1 LRFKFHGQTSGV
13 DLTRQQPLNNVAR
26 VAVQAMAGILGGL
39 QSMHTDGYDEV
50 FTTPTE
56 APAKIAIA
64 TQNILKHEAGLCDVI
79 DPLGGSYYVETL
91 TDEMES
97 EILRV
102 IAQVDEQGGMFKAV
116 QSGFV
121 QGLIGE
127 SALAFQEAV
136 DAGDQIVV
144 GVNAYQDEGDDSARP
159 SVERPAPDWMQG
171 QVDRL
176 ATYKA
181 ERNQDATAAA
191 LQSLREVAASDTG
204 NTFAALVEATRA
216 AATQSEIIAVLRDEL
231 GFGQPLVV
239 A

>member
-1 LRFKFHGQTSGV
+1 MS
-13 DLTRQQPLNNVAR
+13 
-26 VAVQAMAGILGGL
+26 GILGGL

-56 APAKIAIA
+56 GPAKIAIA
-64 TQNILKHEAGLCDVI
+64 TQNILKHEAGLCNVI

-91 TDEMES
+91 TDQMEA

-102 IAQVDEQGGMFKAV
+102 ISDIDEQGGMFKAV
-116 QSGFV
+116 ESGYV
-121 QGLIGE
+121 QGMIGE

-136 DAGDQIVV
+136 DTGEQIVV
-144 GVNAYQDEGDDSARP
+144 GVNSYQDKDDDTAQP
-159 SVERPAPDWMQG
+159 AVERPETDWMQG
-171 QVDRL
+171 QIDQL
-176 ATYKA
+176 AAYKSG
-181 ERNQDATAAA
+181 RNQETVAAA
-191 LQSLREVAASDTG
+191 LQTLRDAARSESD
-204 NTFAALVEATRA
+204 NTFGALVDATRA